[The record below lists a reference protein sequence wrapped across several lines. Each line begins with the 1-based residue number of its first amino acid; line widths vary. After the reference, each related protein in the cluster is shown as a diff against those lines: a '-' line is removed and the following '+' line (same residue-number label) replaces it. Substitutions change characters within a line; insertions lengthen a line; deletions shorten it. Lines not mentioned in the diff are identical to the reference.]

1 MQSEYFADIY
11 VVPRTM
17 LGTQYV
23 FNKYSVE
30 GLNSIHVRISARL
43 YPVVIPLFPT
53 TPFLTFPFRMSAGSI
68 IKEEGNE
75 IDNFKGEGRKEGRQ
89 EREWEDYMES
99 RFSPC
104 LWAQQVPTS
113 GSVASGCFSRAL
125 RSMASG
131 SWSEARDKGRGS
143 RTSCKCGGW
152 RLAGRVTGGG
162 LGSRGRGSVGR
173 RSSSG
178 PKICS

>member
-1 MQSEYFADIY
+1 
-11 VVPRTM
+11 M

-30 GLNSIHVRISARL
+30 GINSIHVRISARL

-89 EREWEDYMES
+89 ERMDKI
-99 RFSPC
+99 
-104 LWAQQVPTS
+104 
-113 GSVASGCFSRAL
+113 
-125 RSMASG
+125 
-131 SWSEARDKGRGS
+131 SEANKINFEVLCNLESVNTRGS
-143 RTSCKCGGW
+143 IMLNKWTFYKKYHLSFRNSAVTSQL
-152 RLAGRVTGGG
+152 RQA
-162 LGSRGRGSVGR
+162 
-173 RSSSG
+173 
-178 PKICS
+178 